1 MYNKNVKRNLK
12 KCIPKDKTKQS
23 CMSSFLF
30 VSFLLPIILFFFF
43 LFERKKK
50 SFKNMVMWSSNTAVS
65 NNIQLPSLK
74 AKAFLYSFTGWS
86 VSTFKTQN
94 HPLFFS
100 SASHVQFLVTW
111 HSSKRQN
118 KLLGSPDRPWEYI
131 IIEFIIVLN

>member
-1 MYNKNVKRNLK
+1 MYSKRQNEA
-12 KCIPKDKTKQS
+12 IVYVFF
-23 CMSSFLF
+23 SFRF
-30 VSFLLPIILFFFF
+30 VSFTHNFFFSFSF
-43 LFERKKK
+43 LRGKK

-86 VSTFKTQN
+86 ISTFKTQN

-118 KLLGSPDRPWEYI
+118 KLLGSPDSPWEYI
-131 IIEFIIVLN
+131 IIEFIMVLN

>member
-1 MYNKNVKRNLK
+1 MYSKRQNEA
-12 KCIPKDKTKQS
+12 IVYVFF
-23 CMSSFLF
+23 SFRF
-30 VSFLLPIILFFFF
+30 VSFTHNFIF
-43 LFERKKK
+43 LFPFWEEKK

-86 VSTFKTQN
+86 ISTFKTQN